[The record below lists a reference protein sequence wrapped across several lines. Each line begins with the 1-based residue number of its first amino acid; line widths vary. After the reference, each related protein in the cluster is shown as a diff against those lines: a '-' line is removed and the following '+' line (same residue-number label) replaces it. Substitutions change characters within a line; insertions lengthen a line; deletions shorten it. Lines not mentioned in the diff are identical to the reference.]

1 MKIAYYV
8 WEYYPRLVGGLGT
21 YAIEITRRFVVD
33 GHEVIVFT
41 LNPGNI
47 KTRELWRGIMI
58 HRPKIV
64 DTLPTLPT
72 FVSEDLRN
80 WGMNLRFFGDVL
92 CYNMLSASKFL
103 NELIRRDGEHFDIV
117 CVHDWLS
124 AIAGLIIKSEE
135 KELPVVF
142 HVHSTEQLRTL
153 GQGSRVVREF
163 EKEMAEKADKI
174 VTVSYA
180 MRDHLISLGY
190 PAEKIRVCWN
200 GCDPE
205 KYDPA
210 KISSEK
216 IAALKEEYGIKPDE
230 KVVMFIGRLT
240 WVKGVQNLVTSFP
253 AVLQDYPKTKL
264 VVLGKG
270 EDYADLQ
277 RLTCRLNI
285 RKNVEFKSEWVT
297 EDQRILHY
305 AMADLCVFPSIN
317 EPFGIVSLESMSMG
331 KPLIV
336 GASGVSGFREQ
347 VISNGPNQCGVHVDG
362 RNPADIAWGIM
373 EVLKDSERARQ
384 WGENGRKRVLQF
396 FTWTKVAEDTRS
408 IYEETLENMDKQ
420 SKNRQELKR

>member
-21 YAIEITRRFVVD
+21 YAIEITRRFVVE

-41 LNPGNI
+41 LNPGDLT
-47 KTRELWRGIMI
+47 TRELWRGIMI

-72 FVSEDLRN
+72 FVSEDLKD
-80 WGMNLRFFGDVL
+80 WGMNLRFFGDVF
-92 CYNMLSASKFL
+92 CYNLLSASKFL
-103 NELIRRDGEHFDIV
+103 NELVRKDNEHFDVV

-124 AIAGLIIKSEE
+124 AMAGLIIKSEE

-190 PAEKIRVCWN
+190 PTEKIRVCWN

-210 KISSEK
+210 KINSKK
-216 IAALKEEYGIKPDE
+216 IASLKEEYGIQPDE
-230 KVVMFIGRLT
+230 KVILFIGRLT
-240 WVKGVQNLVTSFP
+240 WVKGVHNLITSFP
-253 AVLQDYPKTKL
+253 AVLQDYPKSKL
-264 VVLGKG
+264 VILGKG

-277 RLTCRLNI
+277 RLAHRLNI
-285 RKNVEFKSEWVT
+285 QQNIIFKSEWVT
-297 EDQRILHY
+297 EEQRIIHY
-305 AMADLCVFPSIN
+305 AMADLCVFPSIH
-317 EPFGIVSLESMSMG
+317 EPFGIVSLESMSMK
-331 KPLIV
+331 KPVVV
-336 GASGVSGFREQ
+336 GASGVSGLREQ
-347 VISNGPNQCGVHVDG
+347 VISSGPNQCGVHVDG
-362 RNPADIAWGIM
+362 KNPVDIAWGIK
-373 EVLKDSERARQ
+373 EVLKDAERARE

-396 FTWTKVAEDTRS
+396 FTWDKVAEDTIS
-408 IYEETLENMDKQ
+408 IYEETLKSQ
-420 SKNRQELKR
+420 RAPGGR

>member
-8 WEYYPRLVGGLGT
+8 WEYHPRLVGGLGT
-21 YAIEITRRFVVD
+21 YAIEITRRFVVE

-41 LNPGNI
+41 LNPGNL
-47 KTRELWRGIMI
+47 KTREPWRGIMV
-58 HRPKIV
+58 HRPRIV

-103 NELIRRDGEHFDIV
+103 NELVRKDGEHFDIV

-190 PAEKIRVCWN
+190 PSEKIRVCWN

-216 IAALKEEYGIKPDE
+216 ITAFKEEYGIQPDE
-230 KVVMFIGRLT
+230 KVVLLIGRLT
-240 WVKGVQNLVTSFP
+240 WIKGVQNLITSFP
-253 AVLQDYPKTKL
+253 AVVQDYPKTKL
-264 VVLGKG
+264 VILGKG

-285 RKNVEFKSEWVT
+285 RQNVEFRSEWAT
-297 EDQRILHY
+297 EDKRILHY
-305 AMADLCVFPSIN
+305 AMADLCVFPSIH
-317 EPFGIVSLESMSMG
+317 EPFGIVSLEAMSMK
-331 KPLIV
+331 KPLVV
-336 GASGVSGFREQ
+336 GAGGVSGFREQ
-347 VISNGPNQCGVHVDG
+347 VIPSGHGQCGVHVDG
-362 RNPADIAWGIM
+362 GNPADIAWGIK
-373 EVLKDSERARQ
+373 EVLKDSERAEQ
-384 WGENGRKRVLQF
+384 WGENGRQRVLQY
-396 FTWTKVAEDTRS
+396 FTWNKVAEDTLA
-408 IYEETLENMDKQ
+408 IYEEAQ
-420 SKNRQELKR
+420 RH